1 MSARRMTRYQKRR
14 AKKAAKIA
22 AVALVVCV
30 AVSLIALYY
39 LDYFSL
45 LPSPGVD
52 LHDKDDLGYIPV
64 AGEVLDVEVG
74 AKQVFVYDC
83 SSGEIVYLKGERQR
97 LYPASTTK
105 LLSILCALE
114 YLSPSEV
121 ITPGDELTLVGEGSS
136 VAYINDSHRL
146 TVEMLIEGM
155 LLPSGNDA
163 AMVLAAAAGNRMSD
177 GEASG
182 KEAVEVFVRGMNEYA
197 KSLGAIGTHFTSP
210 DGLAGEDH
218 YTTLEDML
226 LIAIAA
232 SENPIICRYAA
243 MLEDDVTYASGHTN
257 TWTNTNVLL
266 DPDSP
271 YYRPSVTGLKT
282 GSLERNFC
290 VISTV
295 EQEGERYV
303 IGVFG
308 ARDKNARFA
317 DTVAIIDL
325 LFPAKEVSP

>member
-1 MSARRMTRYQKRR
+1 MSKYRMTRYQKRR
-14 AKKAAKIA
+14 AKKAIKIA
-22 AVALVVCV
+22 AIALAVCL

-45 LPSPGVD
+45 LPSPGAD
-52 LHDKDDLGYIPV
+52 LHDKDDPGYIPV
-64 AGEVLDVEVG
+64 AGDVLDIEVS
-74 AKQVFVYDC
+74 AKQAFVYDC
-83 SSGEIVYLKGERQR
+83 NSGEIIYLKGQRQV

-105 LLSILCALE
+105 LLTILCALE
-114 YLSPSEV
+114 HLSPSEV
-121 ITPGDELTLVGEGSS
+121 ITPGSELSLVGEGSS
-136 VAYINDSHRL
+136 VAYINDSHKL

-177 GEASG
+177 GEVSG
-182 KEAVEVFVRGMNEYA
+182 KEAVEVFVEGMNDYA
-197 KSLGAIGTHFTSP
+197 KTLGAIDTHFTSP

-226 LIAIAA
+226 LISIAA
-232 SENPIICRYAA
+232 SSNDIIRRYASVW
-243 MLEDDVTYASGHTN
+243 EDNVTYQSGHTN
-257 TWTNTNVLL
+257 QWTNTNVLF

-271 YYRPSVTGLKT
+271 YYRPMVTGLKT

-295 EQEGERYV
+295 EQDGARYI
-303 IGVFG
+303 IGIFG

-317 DTVAIIDL
+317 DTVTIIDH
-325 LFPAKEVSP
+325 LFPTKEVTP

>member
-1 MSARRMTRYQKRR
+1 MSARRMTRYQKKR

-22 AVALVVCV
+22 VVALVVCV

-45 LPSPGVD
+45 LPSPGVG
-52 LHDKDDLGYIPV
+52 LHDKNDPGYIPV
-64 AGEVLDVEVG
+64 AGEVLDVEVS
-74 AKQVFVYDC
+74 AKQAFVYDC
-83 SSGEIVYLKGERQR
+83 NRGEILYLKGERER

-114 YLSPSEV
+114 YLSPTEV
-121 ITPGDELTLVGEGSS
+121 VTPGDELTLVGEGSS
-136 VAYINDSHRL
+136 VAYINDTHRL
-146 TVEMLIEGM
+146 TVSMLIEGM

-163 AMVLAAAAGNRMSD
+163 AMVLAAAAGNRISD
-177 GEASG
+177 GEAVG
-182 KEAVEVFVRGMNEYA
+182 KEAVEVFVKALNDYA
-197 KSLGAIGTHFTSP
+197 KTLGAIDTHFTSP
-210 DGLAGEDH
+210 DGLAGQEH

-226 LIAIAA
+226 LISIAA
-232 SENPIICRYAA
+232 SSNDVIRRYAGL
-243 MLEDDVTYASGHTN
+243 LEDNVTYASGHTN
-257 TWTNTNVLL
+257 TWANTNVML

-271 YYRPSVTGLKT
+271 YYRACVTGLKT

-295 EQEGERYV
+295 EQDGERYI
-303 IGVFG
+303 IGIFG

-317 DTVAIIDL
+317 DTVAIIDT
-325 LFPAKEVSP
+325 LFPPKEVTP

>member
-1 MSARRMTRYQKRR
+1 MSKHRMTRYQKRR
-14 AKKAAKIA
+14 AKKAAKITA
-22 AVALVVCV
+22 IALAVCL
-30 AVSLIALYY
+30 AVSLIAIYY

-45 LPSPGVD
+45 LPSPHAN
-52 LHDKDDLGYIPV
+52 LHDKDDPGYIPV
-64 AGEVLDVEVG
+64 SGEALDIEVS
-74 AKQVFVYDC
+74 AKQAFVYDC
-83 SSGEIVYLKGERQR
+83 NRGEIIYLKGERQV

-105 LLSILCALE
+105 LLTILCALE
-114 YLSPSEV
+114 HLSPSEV
-121 ITPGDELTLVGEGSS
+121 ITPGDELSLVGEGSS

-177 GEASG
+177 GEVSG

-197 KSLGAIGTHFTSP
+197 KTLGAIDTHFTSP

-226 LIAIAA
+226 LISIAA
-232 SENPIICRYAA
+232 ADNPIIRRYAG
-243 MLEDDVTYASGHTN
+243 LYEDDVTYQSGHTN
-257 TWTNTNVLL
+257 TWTNTNAML

-271 YYRPSVTGLKT
+271 YYRPMVTGLKT

-295 EQEGERYV
+295 EQDGARYI
-303 IGVFG
+303 IGIFG

-317 DTVAIIDL
+317 DTVSIIDR
-325 LFPAKEVSP
+325 LFPAKEVTP

>member
-1 MSARRMTRYQKRR
+1 MAKRRLTRYQKRR
-14 AKKAAKIA
+14 AKKAVKIVSIA
-22 AVALVVCV
+22 LAVCL
-30 AVSLIALYY
+30 AVSLIAIYY

-45 LPSPGVD
+45 LPTPGAD
-52 LHDKDDLGYIPV
+52 LHGKNDPGYIPV
-64 AGEVLDVEVG
+64 AGEVLDVEVS
-74 AKQVFVYDC
+74 AKQAFVYDC
-83 SSGEIVYLKGERQR
+83 NRGEIVYLKGERQV

-105 LLSILCALE
+105 LLTILCALE
-114 YLSPSEV
+114 HLSPSEV

-136 VAYINDSHRL
+136 VAYITDNHRL

-163 AMVLAAAAGNRMSD
+163 AMVLAAAAGNRLSD
-177 GEASG
+177 GEVTG
-182 KEAVEVFVRGMNEYA
+182 KEAVEVFVKAMNDYA
-197 KSLGAIGTHFTSP
+197 KTLGAIDTHFTSP

-226 LIAIAA
+226 LISIAA
-232 SENPIICRYAA
+232 AENPIIRRYAA
-243 MLEDDVTYASGHTN
+243 MAEDNVTYASGQTN
-257 TWTNTNVLL
+257 TWVNTNALL

-295 EQEGERYV
+295 EEGGERYI
-303 IGVFG
+303 IGIFG
-308 ARDKNARFA
+308 AKDKNARFA
-317 DTVAIIDL
+317 DTVAIIDH
-325 LFPAKEVSP
+325 LFPQQEVNP

>member
-22 AVALVVCV
+22 VVALFVCV

-45 LPSPGVD
+45 LPSPGVG
-52 LHDKDDLGYIPV
+52 LHDKNDPGYIPV
-64 AGEVLDVEVG
+64 AGEVLDVEVS
-74 AKQVFVYDC
+74 AKQAFVYDC
-83 SSGEIVYLKGERQR
+83 NRGEILYLKGERER

-114 YLSPSEV
+114 YLSPTEV
-121 ITPGDELTLVGEGSS
+121 VTPGDELTLVGEGSS
-136 VAYINDSHRL
+136 VAYINDTHRL
-146 TVEMLIEGM
+146 TVSMLIEGM

-163 AMVLAAAAGNRMSD
+163 AMVLAAAAGNRISD
-177 GEASG
+177 GEAVG
-182 KEAVEVFVRGMNEYA
+182 KEAVEVFVKALNDYA
-197 KSLGAIGTHFTSP
+197 KTLGAIDTHFTSP
-210 DGLAGEDH
+210 DGLAGEEH

-226 LIAIAA
+226 LISIAA
-232 SENPIICRYAA
+232 SSNDVIRRYAGL
-243 MLEDDVTYASGHTN
+243 LEDNVTYASGHTN
-257 TWTNTNVLL
+257 TWTNTNVML

-271 YYRPSVTGLKT
+271 YYRACVTGLKT

-295 EQEGERYV
+295 EQVGERYI
-303 IGVFG
+303 IGIFG

-317 DTVAIIDL
+317 DTVAIIDT
-325 LFPAKEVSP
+325 LFPAKEVTP

>member
-1 MSARRMTRYQKRR
+1 MSKYRMTRYQKRR

-22 AVALVVCV
+22 VIALVVCV

-45 LPSPGVD
+45 LPSPGAD
-52 LHDKDDLGYIPV
+52 LHDKDDPGYIPV
-64 AGEVLDVEVG
+64 AGDVLDVEVS
-74 AKQVFVYDC
+74 AKQAFVYDC
-83 SSGEIVYLKGERQR
+83 QSGEIIYLKGQRQVI
-97 LYPASTTK
+97 YPASTTK
-105 LLSILCALE
+105 LLTILCALE
-114 YLSPSEV
+114 HLSPTEI
-121 ITPGDELTLVGEGSS
+121 ITPGAELSLVGEGSS

-182 KEAVEVFVRGMNEYA
+182 KEAVEVFVRGMNDYA
-197 KSLGAIGTHFTSP
+197 KTLGAIDTHFTSP
-210 DGLAGEDH
+210 DGLAGEEH

-226 LIAIAA
+226 LISIAA
-232 SENPIICRYAA
+232 SENEIIRRYACLA
-243 MLEDDVTYASGHTN
+243 QDEVTYASGHTN
-257 TWTNTNVLL
+257 TWANTNVML

-290 VISTV
+290 VITTA
-295 EQEGERYV
+295 EQDGERYI
-303 IGVFG
+303 IGIFG

-317 DTVAIIDL
+317 DTAAIIDH
-325 LFPAKEVSP
+325 LFPAKEAAT